1 MTAEEVEV
9 KSLSECGSD
18 VDQEMGSDIESEY
31 DIDPMF
37 SSSGESMADIANDV
51 AHKLYLMS
59 GALYTSEGETIV
71 DVLSDI
77 RKALHQLNK
86 ILYNKLPNPLNQT

>member
-1 MTAEEVEV
+1 M
-9 KSLSECGSD
+9 D
-18 VDQEMGSDIESEY
+18 SDIESEY

-51 AHKLYLMS
+51 THK
-59 GALYTSEGETIV
+59 LYTSEGETVV

-77 RKALHQLNK
+77 RKALHHLNK
-86 ILYNKLPNPLNQT
+86 ILYNKLPNPPPAK